1 MINYGRHFISAED
14 IKAVTNV
21 LKSDNLTQG
30 PEIKKFERLFS
41 KKVSSK
47 YAISLN
53 SCTSALHLSCLALGI
68 KKGDYVWTT
77 PNSFVASSNC
87 AIYCGAK
94 IDFIDIDL
102 KTYNICINSLE
113 KKLSEAKKLKKLPKA
128 LVSVH
133 FAGLL
138 NYQKKIYNL
147 SKKYNF
153 SIIEDACHALGSKNG
168 IQKAGNCKF
177 SDITVFSFHAI
188 KAITTGEGGMATT
201 NNKYLFE
208 KLVML
213 RSHGITRDPKKLIS
227 NKKIPLHYEQQ
238 LLGYNYRIT
247 DIQAALGISQLKK
260 LDTFI
265 KKRNAIANAYDE
277 NLANLPLILPKKIP
291 NLYSAFHLYVVRTKN
306 KKIKIE
312 LINYLFKKKIFVSF
326 HYIPIYHHPFY
337 KKMGFKKNYCTNME
351 KYYDTAISLPIHPKL
366 NKNDHN
372 FICKYLKTFFNAR
385 K

>member
-1 MINYGRHFISAED
+1 MINYGSHFISAED
-14 IKAVTNV
+14 INAVTKV
-21 LKSDNLTQG
+21 LRSGNLTQG
-30 PEIKKFERLFS
+30 PEIKKFEKIFS
-41 KKVSSK
+41 KKVNSK

-68 KKGDYVWTT
+68 QKGDYVWTT

-102 KTYNICINSLE
+102 KTYNICLVSLE
-113 KKLSEAKKLKKLPKA
+113 KKLSEAKKLKKLPKV

-153 SIIEDACHALGSKNG
+153 KIIEDACHALGSKNG
-168 IQKAGNCKF
+168 NQKAGNCKF

-208 KLVML
+208 KLAML
-213 RSHGITRDPKKLIS
+213 RTHGITRESKKLTY
-227 NKKIPLHYEQQ
+227 NKKLPLHYEQQ

-260 LDTFI
+260 LDIFI
-265 KKRNAIANAYDE
+265 KKRNSIANAYNK
-277 NLANLPLILPKKIP
+277 NLANLPLILPKKIE
-291 NLYSAFHLYVVRTKN
+291 NFYSAFHLYVVRTKN

-337 KKMGFKKNYCTNME
+337 KKMGFKRNYCPNME

-366 NKNDHN
+366 NKNHQKL
-372 FICKYLKTFFNAR
+372 ICKYLKIFFDA
-385 K
+385 KK

>member
-138 NYQKKIYNL
+138 NYQKKIYTL

-153 SIIEDACHALGSKNG
+153 
-168 IQKAGNCKF
+168 
-177 SDITVFSFHAI
+177 
-188 KAITTGEGGMATT
+188 
-201 NNKYLFE
+201 
-208 KLVML
+208 
-213 RSHGITRDPKKLIS
+213 
-227 NKKIPLHYEQQ
+227 
-238 LLGYNYRIT
+238 
-247 DIQAALGISQLKK
+247 
-260 LDTFI
+260 
-265 KKRNAIANAYDE
+265 
-277 NLANLPLILPKKIP
+277 
-291 NLYSAFHLYVVRTKN
+291 
-306 KKIKIE
+306 
-312 LINYLFKKKIFVSF
+312 
-326 HYIPIYHHPFY
+326 
-337 KKMGFKKNYCTNME
+337 
-351 KYYDTAISLPIHPKL
+351 
-366 NKNDHN
+366 
-372 FICKYLKTFFNAR
+372 
-385 K
+385 